1 MDHTHPTPS
10 IPSQNVAT
18 YADGLV
24 STPPPPHT
32 DTTSLVEMLS
42 RIDALDVIPRL
53 QVATTTALQL
63 QTPSPRVPG
72 ETVQDN
78 VEVTTT
84 PLATVTMTTI
94 ALLPGLKYG
103 TIKLV
108 TYPQDVSHPQP
119 ACLNSFVHRSLLPLC
134 LLQMMEH
141 VLSSS

>member
-1 MDHTHPTPS
+1 MRMDHTHPTPS
-10 IPSQNVAT
+10 IPSQSVAT

-53 QVATTTALQL
+53 QVATTTANPTLQL

-72 ETVQDN
+72 ETVQDS

-94 ALLPGLKYG
+94 ALLPGLQYG
-103 TIKLV
+103 TIKFS
-108 TYPQDVSHPQP
+108 YPSVSNQ
-119 ACLNSFVHRSLLPLC
+119 
-134 LLQMMEH
+134 
-141 VLSSS
+141 LSYSTIEQEVFE

>member
-53 QVATTTALQL
+53 QVATTTANPALQL

-84 PLATVTMTTI
+84 PLATVTMTKRLITSWSQVTTC
-94 ALLPGLKYG
+94 AQFFFSTATKRGGLG
-103 TIKLV
+103 T
-108 TYPQDVSHPQP
+108 S
-119 ACLNSFVHRSLLPLC
+119 LNVH
-134 LLQMMEH
+134 
-141 VLSSS
+141 

>member
-1 MDHTHPTPS
+1 MDHTHSTPS
-10 IPSQNVAT
+10 IPSQSVAA

-53 QVATTTALQL
+53 QVATTTANPALQL

-72 ETVQDN
+72 ETVQDS

-84 PLATVTMTTI
+84 PLAMVTMTTI
-94 ALLPGLKYG
+94 VLLLGLQHG
-103 TIKLV
+103 TIKFS
-108 TYPQDVSHPQP
+108 YPFVSSQ
-119 ACLNSFVHRSLLPLC
+119 
-134 LLQMMEH
+134 
-141 VLSSS
+141 LSYSTIEQEGFE